1 MKKIIIVILKLIFKT
16 SPLPFVRTGLSASG
30 GGWALVLI
38 FAGLFL
44 LGFLIAKSESD
55 NVETIKQ
62 TKILMGTVVEI
73 QVRDADEEKAKQAI
87 SNAFN
92 EIKRIDD
99 LFSSYNEESIVWKLN
114 HGVMKEQ
121 RLPNELFDLITFS
134 DSIWK
139 ISNGAFDVSL
149 GNLIELWGFSS
160 ELPSVP
166 SNKKLAEKLAA
177 SGWKNVQLKND
188 KSILVLQNTKLDFGA
203 VAKGYAVDKAI
214 QILEHSKVS
223 AALVNAGGEI
233 KGFGNDWVVGI
244 QHPRNK
250 SEILGKIKLNG
261 MSVAT
266 SGDYEQ
272 FFEMNGKR
280 YHHILNPKTGIP
292 ADGCQSVT
300 VISKENKIADA
311 LATAVFVLGSEK
323 GMELVNK
330 LDDIEAMIIDANG
343 RALYSKDFNKFLLR

>member
-1 MKKIIIVILKLIFKT
+1 M
-16 SPLPFVRTGLSASG
+16 
-30 GGWALVLI
+30 VLI

-44 LGFLIAKSESD
+44 LGFLIAKNESD

-73 QVRDADEEKAKQAI
+73 QVRDADEEKAEQAI

-99 LFSSYNEESIVWKLN
+99 LFSSYNEESMVWKLN
-114 HGVMKEQ
+114 HGKMEEQ
-121 RLPNELFDLITFS
+121 RLPNELLDLITFS

-149 GNLIELWGFSS
+149 GNLIELWGFGS
-160 ELPSVP
+160 EQKSVP
-166 SNKKLAEKLAA
+166 VQEKLNENLSA

-188 KSILVLQNTKLDFGA
+188 NSILVLKNTKLDFGA
-203 VAKGYAVDKAI
+203 VAKGFAVDKAV
-214 QILEHSKVS
+214 QMLKHSEVS
-223 AALVNAGGEI
+223 AALVNAGGEV
-233 KGFGNDWVVGI
+233 KGFGNDWIVGI

-300 VISKENKIADA
+300 VISKENKVADA
-311 LATAVFVLGSEK
+311 LATAMFVLGPEK
-323 GMELVNK
+323 GMELINK
-330 LDDIEAMIIDANG
+330 FEDIEAMIIDSNG
-343 RALYSKDFNKFLLR
+343 RTFYSKDFNKFLLR